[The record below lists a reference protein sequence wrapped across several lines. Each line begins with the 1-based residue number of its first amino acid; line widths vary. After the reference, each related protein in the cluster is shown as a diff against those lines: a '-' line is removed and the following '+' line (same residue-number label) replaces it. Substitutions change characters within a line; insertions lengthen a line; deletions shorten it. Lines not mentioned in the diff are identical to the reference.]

1 MSSRI
6 KICGVTRLED
16 ARLAADLG
24 ADYLGLNFYPP
35 SPRAIGVERATEIAH
50 SVKGQ
55 VTIVGVFVNESPER
69 IQEMVEQVPLD
80 LVQLHGD
87 ESPAEVE
94 AFGSLAIKVF
104 RMSSVFD
111 AAWLSE
117 YPSVAA
123 FLFDCSHPG
132 LYGGTGSAW
141 LFEQIADLNAGRP
154 VLVAGGIRPDNVRQ
168 ALERSGADGVD
179 VCSGVEARPGI
190 KDPEAMK
197 RLFDEVR
204 DAQDRP

>member
-16 ARLAADLG
+16 ARLAAELG

-35 SPRAIGVERATEIAH
+35 SPRAISVERAREIAH
-50 SVKGQ
+50 AVKGQ
-55 VTIVGVFVNESPER
+55 LTIVGVFVNESRER
-69 IQEMVEQVPLD
+69 IQELVEQVPLD

-104 RMSSVFD
+104 RMSGMFD

-123 FLFDCSHPG
+123 FLFDCSHPE

-141 LFEQIADLNAGRP
+141 PFEQITDLNAGRP

-190 KDPEAMK
+190 KDPVAMK

-204 DAQDRP
+204 DVQDRP